1 MIELELLKT
10 ALLLGGLVLLGGC
23 YGFLRNSASL
33 PTGVRC
39 GSPALPVTDFNA

>member
-10 ALLLGGLVLLGGC
+10 ALLLGGLIFLAVAT
-23 YGFLRNSASL
+23 GFSTKSASL

-39 GSPALPVTDFNA
+39 GLPALPVTDFNA